1 MGKFR
6 NHLSPP
12 VMCHHDPIRL
22 LIISGNFGFKM
33 ILRFAFDHV
42 QLYKASTTILGP
54 SFNSINQSR
63 RKMFAREIS
72 FSWKTA
78 ATVFL
83 SLLEAIILASLLGHN
98 SSRCNQSR
106 ALLFAQPTL
115 MRSSGKMHLLITQ
128 KKRIKMKSFF
138 VYSFARSDHKKKT
151 SDENKARA
159 SLNNSNPRKSSFM
172 ASPYDDRMFWVIN
185 FASQWHHLHLR
196 LAQSCQ
202 CKKWLIWCTLAPA
215 EPRVFFC
222 SCAILRWIRRK
233 WNVNFDDSYF
243 SYNFLFFLC
252 LIVIILLSC
261 FSFHVLHAFP
271 HTSAQQ

>member
-42 QLYKASTTILGP
+42 QLHKASTTILGP

-115 MRSSGKMHLLITQ
+115 MRSSWKMHLLITQ

-138 VYSFARSDHKKKT
+138 VYSFARSDHKKNQRREQSSRESKQLKPEEIVIHGISIWWQDVLGHKFCVSMT
-151 SDENKARA
+151 PFALAACAELPVQKMTNLMHSSASRA
-159 SLNNSNPRKSSFM
+159 ASFFLFL
-172 ASPYDDRMFWVIN
+172 RN
-185 FASQWHHLHLR
+185 FALNPPQVE
-196 LAQSCQ
+196 C
-202 CKKWLIWCTLAPA
+202 
-215 EPRVFFC
+215 
-222 SCAILRWIRRK
+222 
-233 WNVNFDDSYF
+233 
-243 SYNFLFFLC
+243 
-252 LIVIILLSC
+252 
-261 FSFHVLHAFP
+261 
-271 HTSAQQ
+271 